1 MNEPMPTMRGESD
14 VALATNVAAFDQ
26 MAEERLINGS
36 PHLKHQSLRRLHRE
50 LISRAADGPA
60 RPSGE
65 IEVLEL
71 GAGDGLG
78 SIHWFEMGVRHI
90 VAVDP
95 SAAMLKRY
103 AARAATYGLKVE
115 VASADADGFLQATQ
129 LQFDVVSFAS
139 VLHHIPDYLAS
150 VRAAI
155 HVLRPGGSLVT
166 FQDPLRYDAMPRLHH
181 LADRAAYL
189 SWRTTQG
196 ELQRGLRTLLRRLR
210 GVYSA
215 NEPSDYE
222 EYHVVRN
229 GVDSAAIVAALA
241 PGFQRVRE
249 ARYWSTPSTLWQAVG
264 ERLRFHT
271 EFGIVAT
278 GFRGRGN

>member
-1 MNEPMPTMRGESD
+1 MRSESD
-14 VALATNVAAFDQ
+14 VALAKNVAAFDE

-36 PHLKHQSLRRLHRE
+36 PHLKHQNLRRLHRE
-50 LISRAADGPA
+50 LLSQAANGTA
-60 RPSGE
+60 RPTKE

-71 GAGDGLG
+71 GAGDGLA
-78 SIHWFEMGVRHI
+78 SIPWFEIGVGKI

-95 SAAMLKRY
+95 SAAMLKRFI
-103 AARAATYGLKVE
+103 ARAATYGLNVE
-115 VASADADGFLQATQ
+115 VASADADSFLKATPA
-129 LQFDVVSFAS
+129 QFDVVSFAS

-155 HVLRPGGSLVT
+155 HVLRPGGSLIT

-181 LADRAAYL
+181 LADRAAFL

-196 ELQRGLRTLLRRLR
+196 ELRRGLKTRLRRLR

-241 PGFQRVRE
+241 PRFERVQE
-249 ARYWSTPSTLWQAVG
+249 TRYWSTPATLWQAVG
-264 ERLRFHT
+264 ERLRFQT
-271 EFGIVAT
+271 EFGILAT
-278 GFRGRGN
+278 CLRS

>member
-1 MNEPMPTMRGESD
+1 MNDPMPTMRGESD

-26 MAEERLINGS
+26 MAEDRLINGS

-60 RPSGE
+60 RPPEE
-65 IEVLEL
+65 IGVLEL

-78 SIHWFEMGVRHI
+78 SIPWFEMGVRQI

-95 SAAMLKRY
+95 SAAMLQRFI
-103 AARAATYGLKVE
+103 ARAAAYGLNVQ
-115 VASADADGFLQATQ
+115 VASADADSFLEATK

-150 VRAAI
+150 LRAAV
-155 HVLRPGGSLVT
+155 HVLRPGGSLIT

-181 LADRAAYL
+181 LADRGAYF

-196 ELQRGLRTLLRRLR
+196 ELRRGLKTRLRRLR
-210 GVYSA
+210 GMYSS
-215 NEPSDYE
+215 NEPSDYD

-229 GVDSAAIVAALA
+229 GVDSAAIVAALT
-241 PGFQRVRE
+241 PRFERVQE
-249 ARYWSTPSTLWQAVG
+249 TRYWSTPATLWQAVG
-264 ERLRFHT
+264 ERLRFQT
-271 EFGIVAT
+271 EFGILAT
-278 GFRGRGN
+278 CLRS

>member
-1 MNEPMPTMRGESD
+1 MNDQKPSMRGESD
-14 VALATNVAAFDQ
+14 LALATNVAAFDQ
-26 MAEERLINGS
+26 RAEERLINGS
-36 PHLKHQSLRRLHRE
+36 PHLKHASLRRLHRD
-50 LISRAADGPA
+50 LIASAAAGPA
-60 RPSGE
+60 RPTAE
-65 IEVLEL
+65 IAVLEL

-78 SIHWFEMGVRHI
+78 SIPWFEIGVRHL

-95 SAAMLKRY
+95 SAAMLKRFTE
-103 AARAATYGLKVE
+103 RAANYGLN
-115 VASADADGFLQATQ
+115 VAVTSADADSFLKATR

-150 VRAAI
+150 LRAAI
-155 HVLRPGGSLVT
+155 AVLRHGGSLIT

-196 ELQRGLRTLLRRLR
+196 EFRRGLRTLLRRLR

-215 NEPSDYE
+215 HEPSDYE

-229 GVDSAAIVAALA
+229 GVDSAAIVAALT
-241 PGFQRVRE
+241 PVFDRVQE
-249 ARYWSTPSTLWQAVG
+249 TRYWSTPAPLWQALG
-264 ERLRFHT
+264 ERLRIST
-271 EFGIVAT
+271 EFGVVAT
-278 GFRGRGN
+278 GFRGDGD